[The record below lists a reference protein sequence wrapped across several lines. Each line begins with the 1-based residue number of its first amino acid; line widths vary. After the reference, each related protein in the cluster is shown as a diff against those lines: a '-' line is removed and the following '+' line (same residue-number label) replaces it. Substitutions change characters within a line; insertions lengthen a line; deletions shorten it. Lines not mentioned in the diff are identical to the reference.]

1 MVAAKNKTRLDDV
14 TMAKLSL
21 KDAQQTPLFTFD
33 FPQRVYFEDTDA
45 GGVVYHAQYVK
56 FLERAR
62 TEWLRYLGFTNSD
75 LERKY
80 KMLFVVSEIAVEF
93 VKPAKLD
100 DAINISVA
108 IENLGRVRV
117 TFHQEIRRGEDIL
130 VRARITVATVAAESF
145 KPVEIPTD
153 VRKKMEA
160 SC

>member
-1 MVAAKNKTRLDDV
+1 
-14 TMAKLSL
+14 MAKLSL

-62 TEWLRYLGFTNSD
+62 TEWLRYLGFTNSE

-80 KMLFVVSEIAVEF
+80 KMLFIVSEIAVEF
-93 VKPAKLD
+93 VKPARLD
-100 DAINISVA
+100 DAVNISVA

-117 TFHQEIRRGEDIL
+117 TFQQEIRRGEDTL
-130 VRARITVATVAAESF
+130 VKARVSVACVMAETF
-145 KPVEIPTD
+145 KPIEIPTD

-160 SC
+160 TC

>member
-1 MVAAKNKTRLDDV
+1 
-14 TMAKLSL
+14 MAKLTL
-21 KDAQQTPLFTFD
+21 RDAQQTPLFNFD

-62 TEWLRYLGFTNSD
+62 TEWLRYLGFTNSE

-80 KMLFVVSEIAVEF
+80 KMLFIVSEIAVEF

-100 DAINISVA
+100 DAINISVG
-108 IENLGRVRV
+108 IESLGRVRV

-130 VRARITVATVAAESF
+130 VKARVSVATVAAESF
-145 KPVEIPTD
+145 KPIEIPAD

>member
-1 MVAAKNKTRLDDV
+1 
-14 TMAKLSL
+14 MAKLSL

-45 GGVVYHAQYVK
+45 GGVVYHAQYIK
-56 FLERAR
+56 FFERAR

-130 VRARITVATVAAESF
+130 VRARITVATVASESF

>member
-1 MVAAKNKTRLDDV
+1 MDVASPNVRHDRI

-21 KDAQQTPLFTFD
+21 KNAQQSPLFSFD

-45 GGVVYHAQYVK
+45 GGVVYHAQYLK

-62 TEWLRYLGFTNSD
+62 TEWLRYLGFTNSE

-93 VKPAKLD
+93 IKPARLD
-100 DAINISVA
+100 DAINISVS
-108 IENLGRVRV
+108 IENLGRVKV
-117 TFHQEIRRGEDIL
+117 MFHQEIRRGEDTL
-130 VRARITVATVAAESF
+130 VKARVTVATVAAETF
-145 KPVEIPTD
+145 KPIEIPTD
-153 VRKKMEA
+153 VKKKMEA

>member
-1 MVAAKNKTRLDDV
+1 
-14 TMAKLSL
+14 MAKLSL
-21 KDAQQTPLFTFD
+21 RNAQQSPLFSFD

-45 GGVVYHAQYVK
+45 GGVVYHAQYIK

-62 TEWLRYLGFTNSD
+62 TEWLRYLGFTNSE

-93 VKPAKLD
+93 IKPARLD
-100 DAINISVA
+100 DAINISVS

-117 TFHQEIRRGEDIL
+117 MFHQEIRRGEDTL
-130 VRARITVATVAAESF
+130 VKARVTVATVAAETF
-145 KPVEIPTD
+145 KPIEIPTD
-153 VRKKMEA
+153 VKKKMEA

>member
-1 MVAAKNKTRLDDV
+1 
-14 TMAKLSL
+14 MARLSL

-62 TEWLRYLGFTNSD
+62 TEWLRYLGFTNSE

-80 KMLFVVSEIAVEF
+80 KMLFIVSEIAVEF
-93 VKPAKLD
+93 VKPARLD
-100 DAINISVA
+100 DAVNISVA

-117 TFHQEIRRGEDIL
+117 TFHQEIRRGEDTL
-130 VRARITVATVAAESF
+130 VKARVSVACVMAETF
-145 KPVEIPTD
+145 KPIEIPTD

-160 SC
+160 TC

>member
-1 MVAAKNKTRLDDV
+1 
-14 TMAKLSL
+14 MAKLSL

-62 TEWLRYLGFTNSD
+62 TEWLRYLGFTNSE

-80 KMLFVVSEIAVEF
+80 KILFIVSEIAVEF
-93 VKPAKLD
+93 VKPARLD
-100 DAINISVA
+100 DAINISVG
-108 IENLGRVRV
+108 IENLGRVRI

-130 VRARITVATVAAESF
+130 VKARVSVATVAASTF
-145 KPVEIPTD
+145 KPIEIPTD

>member
-1 MVAAKNKTRLDDV
+1 
-14 TMAKLSL
+14 MAKLSL

-62 TEWLRYLGFTNSD
+62 TEWLRYLGFTNSE
-75 LERKY
+75 LERNY
-80 KMLFVVSEIAVEF
+80 KMLFIVSEIAVEF
-93 VKPAKLD
+93 VKPARLD
-100 DAINISVA
+100 DAVNISVA

-117 TFHQEIRRGEDIL
+117 TFHQEIRRGEDTL
-130 VRARITVATVAAESF
+130 VKARVSVACVMAETF
-145 KPVEIPTD
+145 KPIEIPTD

-160 SC
+160 TC

>member
-1 MVAAKNKTRLDDV
+1 
-14 TMAKLSL
+14 MAKLTL
-21 KDAQQTPLFTFD
+21 RDAQQTPLFNFD

-62 TEWLRYLGFTNSD
+62 IEWLRYLGFTNSE

-80 KMLFVVSEIAVEF
+80 KMLFIVSEIAVEF

-100 DAINISVA
+100 DAINISVG
-108 IENLGRVRV
+108 IESLGRVRV

-130 VRARITVATVAAESF
+130 VKARVSVATVAAESF
-145 KPVEIPTD
+145 KPIEIPAD

>member
-1 MVAAKNKTRLDDV
+1 
-14 TMAKLSL
+14 MAKLSL
-21 KDAQQTPLFTFD
+21 RNAQQSPLFTFD

-45 GGVVYHAQYVK
+45 GGVVYHAQYIK

-62 TEWLRYLGFTNSD
+62 TEWLRYLGFTNSE
-75 LERKY
+75 LERNY

-93 VKPAKLD
+93 VKPARLD
-100 DAINISVA
+100 DALNVSVA

-130 VRARITVATVAAESF
+130 VKARVAVATLAVDSF
-145 KPVEIPTD
+145 KPIEIPAD
-153 VRKKMEA
+153 VKKKMEA